1 MGYRYYTS
9 KNMEVL
15 FPFGHGLSY
24 TTFAYRNLT
33 VEKKRFRESEALRVS
48 VDVTNT
54 GSRAGKEVVQ
64 LYVAPK
70 RGTVIRPVRELRGFD
85 KIELAPGE
93 TKTVQFILDRRAYAY
108 WSTEIHDWYMESG
121 EYEIQIGR
129 NAQDI

>member
-1 MGYRYYTS
+1 
-9 KNMEVL
+9 MEVL

-33 VEKKRFRESEALRVS
+33 VEKKRFR
-48 VDVTNT
+48 VTNT

-108 WSTEIHDWYMESG
+108 WSTEIHDWYMESE